1 MSRVIEI
8 VLFVA
13 IATASVSAISPYQIS
28 NNYEY
33 GPTKI
38 QNYPHHASLRTAV
51 DAKHYCSG
59 AIISERWLLTS
70 AQCTQGANAEPAN
83 IFVVVGVTNV
93 SDGGDRYELAKIV
106 NHPAFEMARRR
117 RVNDIA
123 MLKTTQNIRMK
134 LTGVLPISLPSFKG
148 HYVMEN
154 GIGTYPG
161 AVTGWEDFA
170 AVG

>member
-1 MSRVIEI
+1 MSCVIKFA
-8 VLFVA
+8 LFVA
-13 IATASVSAISPYQIS
+13 IATISESAISPYQLP

-38 QNYPHHASLRTAV
+38 QHFPHHASLRSVA
-51 DAKHYCSG
+51 DSRHYCSG
-59 AIISERWLLTS
+59 AIISERWLLTA
-70 AQCTQGANAEPAN
+70 AQCTQGENSRAAN

-93 SDGGDRYELAKIV
+93 GDDGDRYDLAEIV
-106 NHPAFEMARRR
+106 NHPEFQMAPNK

-123 MLKTTQNIRMK
+123 MLKTAQTIRMK

-154 GIGTYPG
+154 GIGTFPG
-161 AVTGWEDFA
+161 VVTGWQEFHK
-170 AVG
+170 VS

>member
-1 MSRVIEI
+1 MSRAIEI

-33 GPTKI
+33 GPTTI
-38 QNYPHHASLRTAV
+38 RRYPHHASLRTAV

-59 AIISERWLLTS
+59 AIIGERWLLTA
-70 AQCTQGANAEPAN
+70 AQCTQGANAEPVN

-93 SDGGDRYELAKIV
+93 GDDGDRYELAKIV
-106 NHPAFEMARRR
+106 NHPAFEMASRR

-123 MLKTTQNIRMK
+123 MLKTTQDIRMK
-134 LTGVLPISLPSFKG
+134 FTGVLPISFPSFKS
-148 HYVMEN
+148 HYALEN
-154 GIGTYPG
+154 GIYMLAV
-161 AVTGWEDFA
+161 AVTGWQEYPV
-170 AVG
+170 VG